1 MTEKPD
7 LAPESVEIFRRELLT
22 VDKLPTISTMFGK
35 ILTLIEDEKTSIR
48 DVEKIIRLDQVI
60 STRVL
65 KLINS
70 PFYGFRD
77 VTSITHAISLL
88 GFDNLKNLV
97 LSASLSNVFNVEQPV
112 TELSVSDFWLH
123 SIGVAYVSKLLSL
136 HTGLGDSD
144 ELFTLGLLHDIGKV
158 MYLNVTPIFFQALI
172 DEAGEREM
180 SLNGLENEVGL
191 SHTHLG
197 WFLTSKW
204 NFPAKIC
211 TVIKNHHNPSAAEDY
226 VTETAIVNLADF
238 LTLRMKL
245 GRSGNLFPDPPDP
258 STAHLLK
265 LSKKIWEQIK
275 HNLQDQREAV
285 IRLAQELLKTEL

>member
-1 MTEKPD
+1 MTDKPD
-7 LAPESVEIFRRELLT
+7 LAPESVENFRRDLLT
-22 VDKLPTISTMFGK
+22 VDRLPTISTMFGR

-60 STRVL
+60 STRIL

-77 VTSITHAISLL
+77 VTSISHAISLL
-88 GFDNLKNLV
+88 GFNNLKNLV
-97 LSASLSNVFNVEQPV
+97 LSASLSNVFDVEQPIS
-112 TELSVSDFWLH
+112 ELSVSDFWLH

-136 HTGLGDSD
+136 HTGIGDSD

-158 MYLNVTPIFFQALI
+158 MYLNVTPVFFQALI
-172 DEAGEREM
+172 DEARERDI
-180 SLNGLENEVGL
+180 SLNSLEGEVGL

-197 WFLTSKW
+197 WYLTSKW

-211 TVIKNHHNPSAAEDY
+211 TVIKNHHNIDGANEYTD
-226 VTETAIVNLADF
+226 ETAIVNLADF

-245 GRSGNLFPDPPDP
+245 GRSGNLFPDPPDT
-258 STAHLLK
+258 SVAGRLK

-275 HNLQDQREAV
+275 HNLQDQRDAV
-285 IRLAQELLKTEL
+285 IKLAQELLKTEL